1 MNLGQS
7 SLEQNYYDFFKKS
20 FTVESQRS
28 GCFSLTDNPT
38 DSKYTVEIVFDTC
51 KIGSKYQRNST
62 VLFLLFAYS
71 MSFQEIGFP
80 AKTDLVLNVKLK
92 KENNLIFEK
101 NYSINKEQ
109 PFLNVQSRDVNKLR
123 ADFVTNMAES
133 LSLSTKDCIEQLVTD
148 INQVIEKDYR

>member
-51 KIGSKYQRNST
+51 KIDSKYQRNST

-92 KENNLIFEK
+92 KANNLIFEK